1 MGQEDSSTRNSG
13 GRGADTPA
21 SGLTN
26 EPSLKSNLRRKRE
39 LLEAHQLRYGSRK
52 VTWPDA
58 HGKDL
63 AHVQEF
69 HSRYRF
75 AHLHFCWFC
84 LAFVYSLQSPL
95 WLGGRGASP

>member
-1 MGQEDSSTRNSG
+1 MTPNQPNSSNGAMGQVESSNRNSG

-26 EPSLKSNLRRKRE
+26 EPSVKSNLRKRE
-39 LLEAHQLRYGSRK
+39 LLDEHQLRCGSRK

-69 HSRYRF
+69 HSRLDGQCNVKRNS
-75 AHLHFCWFC
+75 CIC
-84 LAFVYSLQSPL
+84 LIQ
-95 WLGGRGASP
+95 